1 MGSTKIYVCNKV
13 NPNNIGRCELST
25 DNMVK
30 IIEKEF
36 EHLQEDLDNGIDAD
50 DQVAE
55 EKEDLMK
62 EFKEDK
68 IDLDKG
74 GNWAYYEYILYLL
87 HLHIYTF
94 IYILL

>member
-1 MGSTKIYVCNKV
+1 MNQ
-13 NPNNIGRCELST
+13 NNIGRCELST
-25 DNMVK
+25 DDM
-30 IIEKEF
+30 
-36 EHLQEDLDNGIDAD
+36 NGIDAD

-74 GNWAYYEYILYLL
+74 GNWAYYEYFLYLL

-94 IYILL
+94 MYILL

>member
-1 MGSTKIYVCNKV
+1 MNQ
-13 NPNNIGRCELST
+13 NNIGRCELST
-25 DNMVK
+25 DDLVK

-36 EHLQEDLDNGIDAD
+36 DLDNGIDAD
-50 DQVAE
+50 NQVAE

-62 EFKEDK
+62 EFKEDE

-74 GNWAYYEYILYLL
+74 GNWAYYEYFLYLL
-87 HLHIYTF
+87 HLYIYTF